1 MNATTASSIRANQ
14 KTLSLRDKIF
24 ELHEAVRTL
33 QTKQVRQA
41 QPKNKDLAD
50 EVRYNSAKIEAV
62 ENQNGV
68 LKHALGTFADAV
80 SDEIEE
86 LQRSLTEEL
95 DHKIAHLETK
105 IEGLSLSKSKSDND
119 NAKIVFD
126 IQRMKEE
133 LHIRTNMTH

>member
-1 MNATTASSIRANQ
+1 MATSIKANN
-14 KTLSLRDKIF
+14 KTLSLREKIF

-33 QTKQVRQA
+33 QTKQVHISKQNT
-41 QPKNKDLAD
+41 QPKDLVA
-50 EVRYNSAKIEAV
+50 EVRFNSAKIEAV

-95 DHKIAHLETK
+95 DHKIAHLEAK
-105 IEGLSLSKSKSDND
+105 IDNLSLVQSKADNE
-119 NAKIVFD
+119 NGKILFD
-126 IQRMKEE
+126 IQRIKEE
-133 LHIRTNMTH
+133 MHV

>member
-1 MNATTASSIRANQ
+1 MNATTASSIKANN
-14 KTLSLRDKIF
+14 KTLSLREKIF

-33 QTKQVRQA
+33 QTKQVHISKQNT
-41 QPKNKDLAD
+41 QPKDLVA
-50 EVRYNSAKIEAV
+50 EVRFNSAKIEAV

-95 DHKIAHLETK
+95 DHKIAHLEAK
-105 IEGLSLSKSKSDND
+105 IDNLSLVQSKADNE
-119 NAKIVFD
+119 NGKILFD
-126 IQRMKEE
+126 MQRIKEE
-133 LHIRTNMTH
+133 MHV

>member
-1 MNATTASSIRANQ
+1 MNATTASSIKANN
-14 KTLSLRDKIF
+14 KTLSLREKIF

-33 QTKQVRQA
+33 QTKQVHISKQNT
-41 QPKNKDLAD
+41 QPKDLVA
-50 EVRYNSAKIEAV
+50 EVRFNSAKIEAV

-95 DHKIAHLETK
+95 DHKIANLEAK
-105 IEGLSLSKSKSDND
+105 IDNLSLVQSKADNE
-119 NAKIVFD
+119 NGKILFD
-126 IQRMKEE
+126 MQRIKEE
-133 LHIRTNMTH
+133 MHV

>member
-1 MNATTASSIRANQ
+1 MNATTASSIKANN
-14 KTLSLRDKIF
+14 KTLSLREKIF

-33 QTKQVRQA
+33 QTKQVHISKQNT
-41 QPKNKDLAD
+41 QPKDLVA
-50 EVRYNSAKIEAV
+50 EVRFNSAKIEAV

-95 DHKIAHLETK
+95 DHKIAHLEAK
-105 IEGLSLSKSKSDND
+105 IDNLSLVQSKADNE
-119 NAKIVFD
+119 NGKILFD
-126 IQRMKEE
+126 IQRIKEE
-133 LHIRTNMTH
+133 MHV

>member
-1 MNATTASSIRANQ
+1 MNATTASSIKANY
-14 KTLSLRDKIF
+14 KTLSLREKIF

-33 QTKQVRQA
+33 QTKQVHISKQNT
-41 QPKNKDLAD
+41 QPKDLVA
-50 EVRYNSAKIEAV
+50 EVRFNSAKIEAV

-95 DHKIAHLETK
+95 DHKIAHLEAK
-105 IEGLSLSKSKSDND
+105 IDNLSLVQSKADNE
-119 NAKIVFD
+119 NGKILLD
-126 IQRMKEE
+126 IQRIKEE
-133 LHIRTNMTH
+133 MHV